1 MKKNTVNQ
9 IMQMSDAAVDKAVR
23 IQKTQFDRRRHLSD
37 KEISA
42 IKRLRKDNHSY
53 SYIASIFAVDART
66 IRALFDEEF
75 YARRLAQANYG
86 SIAKPLTKDE
96 VKQILSERA
105 SYKRDLVVS
114 GKLMLN

>member
-23 IQKTQFDRRRHLSD
+23 IQKTQFDRRRHLTD
-37 KEISA
+37 REIAA
-42 IKRLRKDNHSY
+42 IKKLNKDGHSY
-53 SYIASIFAVDART
+53 SYIASVFGVDART
-66 IRALFDEEF
+66 VRALFDKEF
-75 YARRLAQANYG
+75 YERRLAQANYG
-86 SIAKPLTKDE
+86 SIVTPLTKDE

-114 GKLMLN
+114 GKLVLN

>member
-1 MKKNTVNQ
+1 MKKNTVAQ
-9 IMQMSDAAVDKAVR
+9 IMSLSDAAVDKAVK
-23 IQKTQFDRRRHLSD
+23 IQKTQFDRRRHLTD
-37 KEISA
+37 REISA
-42 IKRLRKDNHSY
+42 IKRLKNDNHSY
-53 SYIASIFAVDART
+53 SYIASVFGVDART
-66 IRALFDEEF
+66 VRALFDEEF
-75 YARRLAQANYG
+75 YNRRLAQANYG